1 MSGNTP
7 EKDIYTVSRLT
18 LEVRALLEQGF
29 PLIRVEG
36 ELSNLTL
43 AASGHSYFTLK
54 DDRAQV
60 RCVLFRARGKL
71 LRFVPENGDQV
82 LLRVRVSFYEGRGE
96 FQLLVEH
103 MEPAGVGRLLQQ
115 LEERK
120 AALQAEGLFDPARK
134 QPLPAYPRVVGV
146 VSSASGAAVRD
157 VIITLGRRFPVAQV
171 RVFPVAVQGVAA
183 AAQIATAIDLVSQH
197 RFCDV
202 LLVCRGG
209 GSLEDL
215 WAFNEESVA
224 RAIARCRVPVITGIG
239 HEIDTTIADLV
250 ADRRAATPTAAAEL
264 AVPDRLELE
273 NHLQA
278 RIAGLVRGVGYRVM
292 ERQQRLDR
300 LRQRLVHPGEKLRNR
315 RRELSLIA
323 RQLLWLMEGLLRQRR
338 LALARKGYRLAGRGP
353 TSRLRS
359 IGKDFQLLR
368 QRLVS
373 AAEMQWELL
382 DRRFAANLA
391 SLHALSP
398 LHTLARGYA
407 IVRKKPY
414 LTLVKEIAQVQA
426 GDLLQVRIAD
436 GALDCEVKQV
446 VTQEREQG

>member
-1 MSGNTP
+1 M
-7 EKDIYTVSRLT
+7 SRLT
-18 LEVRALLEQGF
+18 LEVRSLLEQNF

-103 MEPAGVGRLLQQ
+103 MEAAGVGRLLQQ

-120 AALQAEGLFDPARK
+120 AALQAEGLFDLARK
-134 QPLPAYPRVVGV
+134 QPLPAYPRVIGV

-183 AAQIATAIDLVSQH
+183 AAQIAAAIDLVSQH

-224 RAIARCRVPVITGIG
+224 RAIDRCRVPVITGIG

-273 NHLQA
+273 GHLQA
-278 RIAGLVRGVGYRVM
+278 RVAGLMRGIGYRIM
-292 ERQQRLDR
+292 DRQQQLDR

-315 RRELSLIA
+315 RRELSLIT
-323 RQLLWLMEGLLRQRR
+323 RQLLWLMDGLLRQRR
-338 LALARKGYRLAGRGP
+338 LALVRKGYRLTGRGP
-353 TSRLRS
+353 TSRLQS
-359 IGKDFQLLR
+359 VSKDFQLLR

-373 AAEMQWELL
+373 AAKMQWELL

-391 SLHALSP
+391 SLNALSP

-407 IVRKKPY
+407 IVRKKPH
-414 LTLVKEIAQVQA
+414 LSLVKETAQVQA
-426 GDLLQVRIAD
+426 GDLLQVRLAD
-436 GALDCEVKQV
+436 GVFDCEVRQV
-446 VTQEREQG
+446 VAEKREQG